1 MKINNRVISHEN
13 EPYIIA
19 ELSANPNPNHN
30 GDIILQ
36 DELHLT
42 GYELNDELREKQ
54 AKKIINMY

>member
-1 MKINNRVISHEN
+1 MTQEMDD
-13 EPYIIA
+13 
-19 ELSANPNPNHN
+19 

>member
-1 MKINNRVISHEN
+1 LIIRGHKETKITALQMTQEMDD
-13 EPYIIA
+13 
-19 ELSANPNPNHN
+19 